1 MTEPDLTRLKETP
14 APRAEAKRAALA
26 AAMAAFD
33 DDTKKSGSETQGN
46 DAPIRLRDASS
57 RTEGKKTM
65 RVSHFNYG
73 LAASIA
79 ALMIAAP
86 AAFYLS
92 KFNTRGGGNFASVSG
107 DLADGDQPATP
118 APAPLREE
126 SRQAASVAA
135 TAPAAP
141 AQSSD
146 LGAVRGKVGVAA
158 PPSTAKP
165 PVGWTAGAGVESELT
180 PPLAPALPEKLETG
194 ARREAK
200 KAERLAHVAIPA
212 AAPPLAKSKERARA
226 VANGVMMQAPAE
238 QSAADMLPP
247 PVEQAFRDKFDSR
260 DINPVKQVAQE
271 PVSTFSI
278 DVDTASYAFA
288 RRALNSGRL
297 PPKDAVRVEEFINY
311 FPYNYPQ
318 PESAEVPF
326 KPTITVAPSPWNAH
340 NRLVHVAVQGYALQS
355 AQRPRANLVFLVDV
369 SGSMSSEDKL
379 PLVKNALRMLV
390 DELKPEDTVAL
401 VTYASGSGV
410 ALEPTRIS
418 DKSKIVAAIDA
429 LGAGGSTAG
438 AQGIQDAYRLAEE
451 NFDKGAV
458 NRVILST
465 DGDFNVGVTDQSELK
480 GLIERKRDKGIFL
493 SILGVGQG
501 NYNDA
506 LMQTLAQNGNGAA
519 AYVDNLNEAR
529 KVLVEEASSTLFPIA
544 KDVKIQVEWNPAR
557 VSEYRLIGYE
567 TRALRREDFN
577 NDRVDAGDVGSGHCV
592 TAIYEITPFGEKKLV
607 DDLRYGKKT
616 AEATATAGDAELGFF
631 KLRYKLPKEDESKLI
646 SAPIGDAQAVEKLS
660 ATTDDVRFSIAVA
673 AFGQLLKGAP
683 YVGKYSYDDVIALAK
698 GAKGEDPFGYRS
710 EFVNLARLA
719 KTARP

>member
-1 MTEPDLTRLKETP
+1 MTEPDLARLKDVP
-14 APRAEAKRAALA
+14 PPRPEARRAALA
-26 AAMAAFD
+26 AALAAFD
-33 DDTKKSGSETQGN
+33 ETKKSGSETKGT
-46 DAPIRLRDASS
+46 DAPVRLRDASS
-57 RTEGKKTM
+57 RTEGKKPM
-65 RVSHFNYG
+65 RLLHTNRA

-79 ALMIAAP
+79 ALMVGAPTAFMFYRNQVERPAGTFANVSGARTGDRLDAVAPPASLPAPPPVAEAARRVDLGLAAGSGVTAAP
-86 AAFYLS
+86 
-92 KFNTRGGGNFASVSG
+92 
-107 DLADGDQPATP
+107 
-118 APAPLREE
+118 
-126 SRQAASVAA
+126 
-135 TAPAAP
+135 PAAP
-141 AQSSD
+141 NVPA
-146 LGAVRGKVGVAA
+146 RGV
-158 PPSTAKP
+158 
-165 PVGWTAGAGVESELT
+165 
-180 PPLAPALPEKLETG
+180 
-194 ARREAK
+194 AK
-200 KAERLAHVAIPA
+200 KAERVANYAMPA
-212 AAPPLAKSKERARA
+212 SAPPLAKTRDARRSEA
-226 VANGVMMQAPAE
+226 VGAMAPRPA
-238 QSAADMLPP
+238 QDAAGFLPP
-247 PVEQAFRDKFDSR
+247 PTQQEFRDKFDSK
-260 DINPVKQVAQE
+260 DVNPVKQVVQE

-288 RRALNSGRL
+288 RRIINGGRL
-297 PPKDAVRVEEFINY
+297 PPKDSVRIEEFINY

-318 PESAEVPF
+318 PESAEAPF
-326 KPTITVAPSPWNAH
+326 KPTITVTPSPWSAH
-340 NRLVHVAVQGYALQS
+340 NKLVHIALQGYALQS

-410 ALEPTRIS
+410 ALGTTKIA
-418 DKSKIVAAIDA
+418 DKGKIVAAIDA

-451 NFDKGAV
+451 SFDKAAV
-458 NRVILST
+458 NRVILAT
-465 DGDFNVGVTDQSELK
+465 DGDFNIGVTDQSELK

-506 LMQTLAQNGNGAA
+506 LMQALAQNGNGAA

-577 NDRVDAGDVGSGHCV
+577 NDKVDAGDVGSGHRV
-592 TAIYEITPFGEKKLV
+592 TAIYEIAPAGGKKLV
-607 DDLRYGKKT
+607 DDLRYGRKI
-616 AEATATAGDAELGFF
+616 AETSAGAESELGFL
-631 KLRYKLPKEDESKLI
+631 KLRYKLPKEDESRLI
-646 SAPIGDAQAVEKLS
+646 STPIGDAQSVEKLS
-660 ATTDDVRFSIAVA
+660 AASEDVRFSIAVA

-683 YVGKYSYDDVIALAK
+683 YLGKYGYDDVAELAK
-698 GAKGEDPFGYRS
+698 GAKGEDSFGYRA